1 MDDEY
6 KDVGLNDINQDKMTS
21 LLQNK
26 SNTSL
31 RDRAA
36 IATFG
41 GSINITNKHPVRQ
54 THKQGKENKGLSN
67 HWQWRIAGR
76 IGSIIF
82 YDIVYYSEVIW

>member
-1 MDDEY
+1 MSGEY
-6 KDVGLNDINQDKMTS
+6 KDVQLHDINQDKMTC

-41 GSINITNKHPVRQ
+41 GRMNITNKHTVRQ
-54 THKQGKENKGLSN
+54 TQKQGKENKGLSN
-67 HWQWRIAGR
+67 L
-76 IGSIIF
+76 
-82 YDIVYYSEVIW
+82 

>member
-1 MDDEY
+1 MDDEF
-6 KDVGLNDINQDKMTS
+6 KDVGLQDINQDKMTS

-41 GSINITNKHPVRQ
+41 GSINITNKHTVRQ
-54 THKQGKENKGLSN
+54 T
-67 HWQWRIAGR
+67 
-76 IGSIIF
+76 
-82 YDIVYYSEVIW
+82 

>member
-1 MDDEY
+1 MDDEF
-6 KDVGLNDINQDKMTS
+6 KDVGLQDINQDKMTS

-41 GSINITNKHPVRQ
+41 GSINITNKHTVRQ
-54 THKQGKENKGLSN
+54 TQKQGKENKGLSN
-67 HWQWRIAGR
+67 LWQWRNAGM
-76 IGSIIF
+76 IGPIIL
-82 YDIVYYSEVIW
+82 YDIVYFLEEIA